1 MLFWVSL
8 NIMQVPGCQHGRLCC
23 KEEELSTQSTWV
35 KHRSYRT
42 ALGLSCPRGASVH
55 PSDSNA
61 HRDGICCSSA
71 PEQSQ
76 GQLTL
81 LKRCTCGP
89 EVSRFLCCAQLN
101 QFGTKRGE
109 SPLGAELPAVSIKLK
124 KVKSLKKKNKICEHK
139 VKKKQKVKINLC
151 FTFGGA
157 RDQGQGFLFSSQFCY
172 MLSSERSLPCAQ
184 VYRSAQQ
191 SFNFCLEL
199 RCKSSTLYASGTNN
213 SHNKLDC
220 CWVRPPSTAL
230 MTSPGLPEAP
240 LFDDCAKGRLV

>member
-1 MLFWVSL
+1 
-8 NIMQVPGCQHGRLCC
+8 MQVPGCQHGRLCC

-124 KVKSLKKKNKICEHK
+124 KVKSLKKKKKICEHK
-139 VKKKQKVKINLC
+139 VKKKTKGKNQFMFYIWRCKGPR
-151 FTFGGA
+151 T
-157 RDQGQGFLFSSQFCY
+157 RFLVFFPVLLY
-172 MLSSERSLPCAQ
+172 A
-184 VYRSAQQ
+184 
-191 SFNFCLEL
+191 EL
-199 RCKSSTLYASGTNN
+199 REVSSL
-213 SHNKLDC
+213 C
-220 CWVRPPSTAL
+220 
-230 MTSPGLPEAP
+230 PGLS
-240 LFDDCAKGRLV
+240 FCTTKF

>member
-1 MLFWVSL
+1 MANFSSELKIKSKKNLFDPDLSSTWSKTLEEWKMLFWVSL

-124 KVKSLKKKNKICEHK
+124 KVKS
-139 VKKKQKVKINLC
+139 
-151 FTFGGA
+151 
-157 RDQGQGFLFSSQFCY
+157 
-172 MLSSERSLPCAQ
+172 
-184 VYRSAQQ
+184 
-191 SFNFCLEL
+191 
-199 RCKSSTLYASGTNN
+199 
-213 SHNKLDC
+213 
-220 CWVRPPSTAL
+220 
-230 MTSPGLPEAP
+230 
-240 LFDDCAKGRLV
+240 